1 MGEWATGCGL
11 HPQWLVALGS
21 TDHPKPGLLRKLPAI
36 VVIARVVRG
45 LLMLSI
51 IMKCLAALFARD
63 GDRPVP
69 AASRHQAEALI
80 GPDVGTCGPTEY
92 HVFGVY
98 EAPPDPSGGGGG
110 GVQIFLDR
118 PGKHVVVVSAYK
130 QTTWHFN
137 VSNGAILEKV
147 YAVGYSNQTV
157 DVSQVPNA
165 VKVET
170 DSEDTTGAYGCGY
183 SWPYDGKGCDTGN
196 MLRLASARVGHE
208 FNSYDGCQSTGTITL
223 DEHMH
228 AYSDCT
234 TSYEKLPANHFIV
247 DCGGETEG
255 SCGYE
260 GGGEGSGSNSG
271 GGGGSDGSG
280 SDGGG
285 DGIY

>member
-1 MGEWATGCGL
+1 
-11 HPQWLVALGS
+11 
-21 TDHPKPGLLRKLPAI
+21 LRKLPALE
-36 VVIARVVRG
+36 VVGRVVRG
-45 LLMLSI
+45 LLMMFS
-51 IMKCLAALFARD
+51 IMKCLAAVLLATAIGCSGSGVD
-63 GDRPVP
+63 TK
-69 AASRHQAEALI
+69 ELI

-110 GVQIFLDR
+110 GIQIYLDR

-130 QTTWHFN
+130 ETTWHFN

-147 YAVGYSNQTV
+147 YAVGYSDQHV

-165 VKVET
+165 VKIES
-170 DSEDTTGAYGCGY
+170 DSESTTGAYGCGY
-183 SWPYDGKGCDTGN
+183 SWPYNGEGCDTGN
-196 MLRLASARVGHE
+196 MLRLAAVRVGHE
-208 FNSYDGCQSTGTITL
+208 FNSYDGCHTTGTITL

-234 TSYEKLPANHFIV
+234 TSYDTLPKNHFIV

-271 GGGGSDGSG
+271 GGSTGGGGSG